1 MVRMETILGFRK
13 RAYFL
18 FLLLLVPFHAAK
30 AADVTSTLM
39 IGGSRIDVTIQSS
52 ETPNAPPSQPDVMK
66 WVQFAAES
74 VAAYYTRF
82 PVPHLTLRVV
92 SFEGTGVRHGM
103 TWGRDGGLIVIH
115 AGNKTTPA
123 EFAEDWMLT
132 HEMIH
137 LTFPSMADEHHW
149 IEEGISV
156 YVEPIARI
164 RAGHW
169 TALQM
174 WSDLVRD
181 MPKGEPQAG
190 DAGMDHTHSWGR
202 TYWGGALFGFVADVQ
217 IRKQTNNKK
226 GLEDALRGILEAGGN
241 INEDWPIEKAFQI
254 GDKAA
259 GVDVLQKLYAEWKD
273 TPMHVDLDAMW
284 RQLGVEV
291 SGGSVVLKEDAPMS
305 AVRRAIEMGTP
316 SAKAGDKSSPAGA
329 GATKKDSASADRP
342 LAIFAG
348 RTARSS

>member
-1 MVRMETILGFRK
+1 MVRMEPILGFSK
-13 RAYFL
+13 RACL
-18 FLLLLVPFHAAK
+18 ILLLLLVPFLAAK

-39 IGGSRIDVTIQSS
+39 IGGSRIDVTIQLSD
-52 ETPNAPPSQPDVMK
+52 TPNAPLSQPDVMK

-92 SFEGTGVRHGM
+92 SFEGAGVRHGM
-103 TWGRDGGLIVIH
+103 TWGREGGLIVIH
-115 AGNKTTPA
+115 AGNKTSPA
-123 EFAEDWMLT
+123 ELAEDWMLT

-190 DAGMDHTHSWGR
+190 DAGMDHTHTWGR

-284 RQLGVEV
+284 KQLGVEV

-305 AVRRAIEMGTP
+305 AVRRAIEMGTS
-316 SAKAGDKSSPAGA
+316 SAKAGDKASPAGA
-329 GATKKDSASADRP
+329 GVTKKDSVTASRP
-342 LAIFAG
+342 LAVFAG
-348 RTARSS
+348 RTAKSN

>member
-1 MVRMETILGFRK
+1 METILGK

-52 ETPNAPPSQPDVMK
+52 ETPNAPLSQPDVMK

-137 LTFPSMADEHHW
+137 LAFPSMADEHHW

-169 TALQM
+169 TTMQM

-190 DAGMDHTHSWGR
+190 DAGMDHTHTWGR

-291 SGGSVVLKEDAPMS
+291 SGGSVVLREDAPMS

-316 SAKAGDKSSPAGA
+316 SAKAGDKASLAGA
-329 GATKKDSASADRP
+329 GATKKDSATASRP
-342 LAIFAG
+342 LAVFAG
-348 RTARSS
+348 RTARSN

>member
-1 MVRMETILGFRK
+1 MVRMETTLGFSK
-13 RAYFL
+13 RACL
-18 FLLLLVPFHAAK
+18 VVLLLLVPFRAAK

-39 IGGSRIDVTIQSS
+39 IGGSRIDVMIQSPD
-52 ETPNAPPSQPDVMK
+52 TPNAPLSQPDVMK

-82 PVPHLTLRVV
+82 PVPHLTLRVI
-92 SFEGTGVRHGM
+92 SFDGTGVRHGM
-103 TWGRDGGLIVIH
+103 TWGREGGLIVIH

-137 LTFPSMADEHHW
+137 LAFPSMADEHHW

-169 TALQM
+169 TAQRM

-190 DAGMDHTHSWGR
+190 DQGLDHTHTWGR
-202 TYWGGALFGFVADVQ
+202 TYWGGALFCFVADVE
-217 IRKQTNNKK
+217 IRKQSKNKK

-241 INEDWPIEKAFQI
+241 INEDWPLERALKT
-254 GDKAA
+254 GDSAV
-259 GVDVLQKLYAEWKD
+259 GLDVLEKLYAEWKD
-273 TPMHVDLDAMW
+273 KPVQVDLTAMW
-284 RQLGVEV
+284 NALGVEAN
-291 SGGSVVLKEDAPMS
+291 GGTAMLKDDAPMS
-305 AVRRAIEMGTP
+305 AVRREIEMGT
-316 SAKAGDKSSPAGA
+316 SGAKAGDKAAPPSGGA
-329 GATKKDSASADRP
+329 PKKDPAAASRQ
-342 LAIFAG
+342 LAVFAG
-348 RTARSS
+348 RTTKSN